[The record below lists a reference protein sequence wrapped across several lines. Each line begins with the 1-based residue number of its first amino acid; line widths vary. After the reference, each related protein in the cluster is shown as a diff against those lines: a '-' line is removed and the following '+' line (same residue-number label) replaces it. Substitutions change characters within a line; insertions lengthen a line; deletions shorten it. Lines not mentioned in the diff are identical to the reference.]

1 MAERRD
7 QSCPRVQGA
16 ILQTRCHDNNHPTL
30 SLTLSLALTLPAIRS
45 CSYRCLATSKT
56 AVATR
61 ALPLMN
67 RIHSHHT
74 SMISYL
80 PVSGWPQ
87 SWNRSSQPLWKH
99 PQLGYVLL
107 TINMLQAEKE
117 EFSHKFK
124 SYVHL
129 VRVLRLIPSNSQ
141 PDPSAWRCVGGK
153 FGMDLLTRCTFHIT
167 RRVQSLFLLKSPLHH
182 LRLDRKVH

>member
-7 QSCPRVQGA
+7 QSCLRVQGA

-30 SLTLSLALTLPAIRS
+30 SLTLTLALTLPAIRS

-56 AVATR
+56 AVGTR

-80 PVSGWPQ
+80 LGWPR

-99 PQLGYVLL
+99 PQLGHVLP
-107 TINMLQAEKE
+107 TINMLQAEKRE
-117 EFSHKFK
+117 TPKNRGVTNLFVLSLTIDTIQLAIRPIRLAACSWQVRHGPLDQMHISYHKTC
-124 SYVHL
+124 SEPLL
-129 VRVLRLIPSNSQ
+129 VEIS
-141 PDPSAWRCVGGK
+141 SAPHSAG
-153 FGMDLLTRCTFHIT
+153 
-167 RRVQSLFLLKSPLHH
+167 S
-182 LRLDRKVH
+182 

>member
-7 QSCPRVQGA
+7 QSCLRVQGA

-30 SLTLSLALTLPAIRS
+30 SLTLTLALTLPAIRS

-56 AVATR
+56 AVGTR

-74 SMISYL
+74 SMIFCL
-80 PVSGWPQ
+80 SGWPR

-99 PQLGYVLL
+99 TQLGYVLL

-117 EFSHKFK
+117 EI
-124 SYVHL
+124 SYKIQ
-129 VRVLRLIPSNSQ
+129 VLRPSCSSLT
-141 PDPSAWRCVGGK
+141 PDTIKFATRPIRLAVCWWQVRHGPLNQMHISYHKTCSEPLLVEISSAPHSAG
-153 FGMDLLTRCTFHIT
+153 
-167 RRVQSLFLLKSPLHH
+167 S
-182 LRLDRKVH
+182 

>member
-16 ILQTRCHDNNHPTL
+16 ILETRCHDNNHPTL

-80 PVSGWPQ
+80 SGWPR

-117 EFSHKFK
+117 GNTQNRGVTHLFVMSLTIHTIQLATRPIRLAACSWQVRHGPLDQMHISYHKTC
-124 SYVHL
+124 SEPLL
-129 VRVLRLIPSNSQ
+129 VV
-141 PDPSAWRCVGGK
+141 
-153 FGMDLLTRCTFHIT
+153 
-167 RRVQSLFLLKSPLHH
+167 KSPLHH
-182 LRLDRKVH
+182 TRLDCKVN

>member
-7 QSCPRVQGA
+7 QSCRRVQGA
-16 ILQTRCHDNNHPTL
+16 ILQTRCHDKNHPTL
-30 SLTLSLALTLPAIRS
+30 SLTLSLALILPAIRS

-74 SMISYL
+74 SMIPYL
-80 PVSGWPQ
+80 SGWPR
-87 SWNRSSQPLWKH
+87 SWNRSSQPLWKQ

-107 TINMLQAEKE
+107 AINMLQAEKE
-117 EFSHKFK
+117 GNTQNRGVTHLSGLSLTIDTIQLATRPIRFGPLDQMHISYHKTC
-124 SYVHL
+124 SEPLL
-129 VRVLRLIPSNSQ
+129 VV
-141 PDPSAWRCVGGK
+141 
-153 FGMDLLTRCTFHIT
+153 
-167 RRVQSLFLLKSPLHH
+167 KSPLQHA
-182 LRLDRKVH
+182 RLDCKVN

>member
-30 SLTLSLALTLPAIRS
+30 SLTLSLALTLPAIRP

-56 AVATR
+56 AVATT

-67 RIHSHHT
+67 RINSHHT

-80 PVSGWPQ
+80 LGWPR

-117 EFSHKFK
+117 GNTQNRGVTHLFVLSLTIDTIQLATRPIRLAACSWQVRHGPLDQMHISYHKTC
-124 SYVHL
+124 SEPLL
-129 VRVLRLIPSNSQ
+129 VV
-141 PDPSAWRCVGGK
+141 
-153 FGMDLLTRCTFHIT
+153 
-167 RRVQSLFLLKSPLHH
+167 KSPLQHT
-182 LRLDRKVH
+182 RLDCKIN

>member
-7 QSCPRVQGA
+7 QSCPRVQGV
-16 ILQTRCHDNNHPTL
+16 ILQTRCYDNNHPTL
-30 SLTLSLALTLPAIRS
+30 SLTLSLAPTLPAIRS

-74 SMISYL
+74 SMIPYL
-80 PVSGWPQ
+80 SGWPR

-99 PQLGYVLL
+99 PQLRYVLL
-107 TINMLQAEKE
+107 TINMLQAEKRGKHTKPRCYTSICYE
-117 EFSHKFK
+117 
-124 SYVHL
+124 SY
-129 VRVLRLIPSNSQ
+129 
-141 PDPSAWRCVGGK
+141 A
-153 FGMDLLTRCTFHIT
+153 
-167 RRVQSLFLLKSPLHH
+167 
-182 LRLDRKVH
+182 

>member
-7 QSCPRVQGA
+7 QSCPRVQGV
-16 ILQTRCHDNNHPTL
+16 ILQTRCYDNNHPTL

-74 SMISYL
+74 LMISCL
-80 PVSGWPQ
+80 SGWPH

-107 TINMLQAEKE
+107 TINMPQAGKE
-117 EFSHKFK
+117 GNTQNRGVTHLSGLSLTPDTIKFATRPIRVAVCWWQVRHGPLNQMHISYHKTC
-124 SYVHL
+124 SEPLL
-129 VRVLRLIPSNSQ
+129 VEIS
-141 PDPSAWRCVGGK
+141 SAPYSAG
-153 FGMDLLTRCTFHIT
+153 
-167 RRVQSLFLLKSPLHH
+167 S
-182 LRLDRKVH
+182 

>member
-7 QSCPRVQGA
+7 QSCPKVQGA
-16 ILQTRCHDNNHPTL
+16 ILQTRCHDNNHRTL
-30 SLTLSLALTLPAIRS
+30 SLILSLALTLPAIRS

-67 RIHSHHT
+67 QIHSHHT

-80 PVSGWPQ
+80 SGWPR
-87 SWNRSSQPLWKH
+87 SWNRSSRPLWKH

-117 EFSHKFK
+117 EFSHKIQ
-124 SYVHL
+124 
-129 VRVLRLIPSNSQ
+129 VLRPSCSSLT
-141 PDPSAWRCVGGK
+141 PDTIKFATRPIRLAVCWWQVRHGPLNQMHISYHKTRSEPLLVEISSAPHSAG
-153 FGMDLLTRCTFHIT
+153 
-167 RRVQSLFLLKSPLHH
+167 S
-182 LRLDRKVH
+182 

>member
-16 ILQTRCHDNNHPTL
+16 ILQTRCLDNNHPTL

-56 AVATR
+56 AVATT

-67 RIHSHHT
+67 RVHSHHT
-74 SMISYL
+74 SIISYL
-80 PVSGWPQ
+80 SGWLR
-87 SWNRSSQPLWKH
+87 SWNTSSQPLWKH

-107 TINMLQAEKE
+107 TINMLQAGKE
-117 EFSHKFK
+117 GNTQNRGVTHLSALSLTLDTTQFPTRPIRLAACRWQVRHGPLDQMHI
-124 SYVHL
+124 SYHWTWSEPVL
-129 VRVLRLIPSNSQ
+129 VVEY
-141 PDPSAWRCVGGK
+141 
-153 FGMDLLTRCTFHIT
+153 
-167 RRVQSLFLLKSPLHH
+167 PLHH
-182 LRLDRKVH
+182 TRLDCN